1 MQGRALARS
10 SGIGSAGM
18 ACSGRFF
25 GLRTSG
31 ISGRFASRGI
41 SDGDCENLVGFFVRR
56 LGRCA
61 TMVQVIEME
70 GYDGFCL
77 HVRLVLGYTRAPRH

>member
-1 MQGRALARS
+1 MEGRARAIS

-31 ISGRFASRGI
+31 ISGKLDSRGT
-41 SDGDCENLVGFFVRR
+41 SDGDCEYLVGFFVRR
-56 LGRCA
+56 LGRCVS
-61 TMVQVIEME
+61 MVQGTEKEI
-70 GYDGFCL
+70 DGDLYL
-77 HVRLVLGYTRAPRH
+77 HT